1 MDALI
6 PSSGKSHEAWLHLA
20 AFLSGKAP
28 HTQVTYQGIL
38 KEWCEFLGSEIGTP
52 AAAQKILKA
61 SYLHAI
67 AFQQA
72 LKKRPG
78 TQPRFTTTASTSK
91 AVSKNTRAKKS
102 TGLEAT
108 QSNATIAK
116 KCAALRRMYRVLI
129 SGNIGVQQNPFDS
142 DKAPPPPKEA
152 GRKRPTEMVDFSL
165 VQEIILSP
173 ARDTAVGRRDR
184 AILGLLF
191 GAGMRR
197 SEVAELRIGDI
208 RKTASGKTYLYL
220 RSTKAKK
227 DAEQA
232 IPDWSVRLLQET
244 LKDRKE
250 MKAQSGDYVFV
261 SFKGCKRSSASH
273 EPISHTS
280 IWRLFR
286 HYCMKA
292 GAGGHKS
299 PHSARATAITKLL
312 TDGIPHRL
320 VQEFSRHASVQ
331 MVEHY
336 DKRRMRIEDNPG
348 LGLNFDE

>member
-1 MDALI
+1 VDELI
-6 PSSGKSHEAWLHLA
+6 PLSSSSHQVWLNLA
-20 AFLSGKAP
+20 AFLTLKSP

-38 KEWCEFLGSEIGTP
+38 KEWCEFLGSEIGTSQ
-52 AAAQKILKA
+52 AAQKMLKA
-61 SYLHAI
+61 SHLHAI
-67 AFQQA
+67 AFQQT
-72 LKKRPG
+72 LRKKPG
-78 TQPRFTTTASTSK
+78 STPRMSSTVSLSK
-91 AVSKNTRAKKS
+91 SISKETRAKKS
-102 TGLEAT
+102 TGLESH

-116 KCAALRRMYRVLI
+116 KFAALRRMYRVLV
-129 SGNIGVQQNPFDS
+129 SAQIGIQQNPFDS
-142 DKAPPPPKEA
+142 DKAPPPPKES

-173 ARDTAVGRRDR
+173 PRDTPVGRRDR
-184 AILGLLF
+184 AILALLF

-197 SEVAELRIGDI
+197 SEVASLRIGDI
-208 RKTASGKTYLYL
+208 KKTASGKAYLYL
-220 RSTKAKK
+220 RATKAKK

-232 IPDWSVRLLQET
+232 IPDWASRLLKET
-244 LKDRKE
+244 LLDRQK
-250 MKAQSGDYVFV
+250 MKAQDGDFVFV
-261 SFKGCKRSSASH
+261 SFKGRNRASASH
-273 EPISHTS
+273 EPISHTT
-280 IWRLFR
+280 IWRLFK
-286 HYCMKA
+286 HYCTKA